1 MRKRHVSHVQI
12 KGIKMDK
19 LLQKKLFNPDGSDN
33 INSRKLIGGN
43 STNLF
48 NLNNTKYTWANKLY
62 RTMMENFWI
71 PEKVDLTSDIQD
83 YQKLTDYERR
93 GYDGVLSFLVFLDSI
108 QTNNIPKISE
118 FITAP
123 EVNLILA
130 IQTYQEAIHS
140 QSYAY
145 LIESLIPG
153 DKRDDI
159 YEFWRDDKVLFDRIS
174 FIAQIY
180 QDFHD
185 NETLKNFARA
195 IIANFLLESVYFY
208 NGFNFFYLLASRNLM
223 PGSADIIRY
232 INRDE
237 LTHVVMFKE
246 IITAINNES
255 NGLITEDLV
264 YPMFETAVKQEIEW
278 TNHILG
284 NEILGITSESTESYT
299 KYIANQR
306 LKSLGFKELY
316 PGYDHNPYVHL
327 EKIADTEGSGDVK
340 ANFFE
345 STVTSYNQSSVIS
358 GWDKL

>member
-1 MRKRHVSHVQI
+1 
-12 KGIKMDK
+12 
-19 LLQKKLFNPDGSDN
+19 
-33 INSRKLIGGN
+33 
-43 STNLF
+43 LF

-62 RTMMENFWI
+62 RSMMENFWI
-71 PEKVDLTSDIQD
+71 PEKVDLTSDFQD
-83 YQKLTDYERR
+83 YQKLTEPERV
-93 GYDGVLSFLVFLDSI
+93 GYDGILSFLVFLDSI
-108 QTNNIPKISE
+108 QTNNVPKISD

-123 EVNLILA
+123 EINLILA

-145 LIESLIPG
+145 LIETLIPS
-153 DKRDDI
+153 DKRNDI
-159 YEFWRDDKVLFDRIS
+159 YEFWREDEILFERIS

-185 NETLKNFARA
+185 EESNENFIKTL
-195 IIANFLLESVYFY
+195 IANYLLESVYFY

-237 LTHVVMFKE
+237 LTHVVLFKE
-246 IITAINNES
+246 MILAIMDENPD
-255 NGLITEDLV
+255 LITKEVV
-264 YPMFETAVKQEIEW
+264 YPMFETAVQQEIDW

-284 NEILGITSESTESYT
+284 NEVLGITEESTESYT

-306 LKSLGFKELY
+306 LKALGFKGLY
-316 PGYDHNPYVHL
+316 KGYDKNPYAHL
-327 EKIADTEGSGDVK
+327 ERIADTEGSGDVK

-345 STVTSYNQSSVIS
+345 STVTSYNQSSAIS
-358 GWDKL
+358 GWENL

>member
-1 MRKRHVSHVQI
+1 MII
-12 KGIKMDK
+12 K
-19 LLQKKLFNPDGSDN
+19 QKKLFNPDGSDDLTQRR
-33 INSRKLIGGN
+33 IIGGD

-48 NLNNTKYTWANKLY
+48 NLNNTKYNWANRLY
-62 RTMMENFWI
+62 RSMMENFWI
-71 PEKVDLTSDIQD
+71 PEKVDLTSDFQD
-83 YQKLTDYERR
+83 YQKLTEYERT
-93 GYDGVLSFLVFLDSI
+93 GYDGILSFLVFLDSI

-145 LIESLIPG
+145 LIETLIPT
-153 DKRDDI
+153 DKREDI
-159 YEFWRDDKVLFDRIS
+159 YEFWREDKILFERIS
-174 FIAQIY
+174 FIAEIY
-180 QDFHD
+180 QDFH
-185 NETLKNFARA
+185 NEESIENFVRSL
-195 IIANFLLESVYFY
+195 IANFLLESVYFY

-223 PGSADIIRY
+223 PGSADIIRF

-237 LTHVVMFKE
+237 LTHVVLFKE
-246 IITAINNES
+246 MILSIIDENP
-255 NGLITEDLV
+255 GMITEEIV

-284 NEILGITSESTESYT
+284 NEILGITKESTETYT

-306 LKSLGFKELY
+306 LLALGFKKLY
-316 PGYDHNPYVHL
+316 DGFDQNPYSHL
-327 EKIADTEGSGDVK
+327 ERIADTEGSGDVK

-345 STVTSYNQSSVIS
+345 STVTSYNQSSAVS
-358 GWDKL
+358 GWENL

>member
-1 MRKRHVSHVQI
+1 MEHFF
-12 KGIKMDK
+12 
-19 LLQKKLFNPDGSDN
+19 QKKLFNPKGNDDVSLRQ
-33 INSRKLIGGN
+33 IIGGE

-62 RTMMENFWI
+62 KSMMENFWI

-83 YQKLTDYERR
+83 YNKLTDPEKR
-93 GYDGVLSFLVFLDSI
+93 GYDGILSFLVFLDSI

-118 FITAP
+118 YVTAP

-145 LIESLIPG
+145 LIESLIPK

-159 YEFWRDDKVLFDRIS
+159 YEFWRDDHVLFDRIS
-174 FIAQIY
+174 FIAKIY

-185 NETLKNFARA
+185 NQTPINFAKSL
-195 IIANFLLESVYFY
+195 IANFLLESVYFY
-208 NGFNFFYLLASRNLM
+208 NGFNFFYLLSSRNLM

-237 LTHVVMFKE
+237 LTHVVLFKE
-246 IITAINNES
+246 IIGVLNKEIPD
-255 NGLITEDLV
+255 LITEELV
-264 YPMFETAVKQEIEW
+264 HPMFKTAVQQEIEW
-278 TNHILG
+278 TNHIIG
-284 NEILGITSESTESYT
+284 NDILGITKESTEQYT
-299 KYIANQR
+299 KYIANLR
-306 LKSLGFKELY
+306 LKSLGFSKLY
-316 PGYDHNPYVHL
+316 QGYDNNPYSHL
-327 EKIADTEGSGDVK
+327 ERIADTEGNGDVK